1 MGRYYEYEHLGGKE
15 KLAAER
21 AAVKAAEVAVAEPV
35 AAEETKSE

>member
-1 MGRYYEYEHLGGKE
+1 MGRYYEYEYLGGKE

-21 AAVKAAEVAVAEPV
+21 AAAKAAEVVEP